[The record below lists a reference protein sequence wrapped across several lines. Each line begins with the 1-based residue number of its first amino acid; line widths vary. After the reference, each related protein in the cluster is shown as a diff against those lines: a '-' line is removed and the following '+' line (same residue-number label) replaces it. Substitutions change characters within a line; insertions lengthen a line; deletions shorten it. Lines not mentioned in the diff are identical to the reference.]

1 MTLSDADVAALA
13 REAVDHRDIDLD
25 VQIVP
30 VDQHD
35 PYRWGAIA
43 WTVIAGGASSYI
55 TADMTPQD
63 ALAKLITDL
72 ASA

>member
-1 MTLSDADVAALA
+1 VTLSDADVAALA

-35 PYRWGAIA
+35 PYGWGAIA

-72 ASA
+72 ASP